1 MAYQYFDWGGC
12 PARVLFEDKRA
23 VQCEIWDPTTGKL
36 VVDEKRAFME
46 SLGIDAERGLVDFK
60 YVVPEERFN
69 ALVQERLA
77 ERSAP
82 PVRVSLSPDKDK

>member
-1 MAYQYFDWGGC
+1 MPYRYFDWDGC
-12 PARVLFEDKRA
+12 PARVLFEDTRP

-36 VVDEKRAFME
+36 VVDEKRAFTE

-60 YVVPEERFN
+60 YVVSEERFD

-82 PVRVSLSPDKDK
+82 PVPVRLTPKDGR

>member
-1 MAYQYFDWGGC
+1 MPYRYFDWDGC
-12 PARVLFEDKRA
+12 PARVLFEDKRP

-36 VVDEKRAFME
+36 VVDEKRQFMD
-46 SLGIDAERGLVDFK
+46 SLGIDQERGLVDFK
-60 YVVPEERFN
+60 YVVSEGRFN

-82 PVRVSLSPDKDK
+82 PLPVSLTPKDGK